1 MHGTEGR
8 ATEHPSWCLRAQ
20 SRAVAWHEDSTSS
33 SASRLSFHVLTALRK
48 VVQLTSLRPAA
59 DQFCALLSI
68 ALKAELQA
76 GKMKTVKPFSKTCYS
91 ENLILDSSPVADKE
105 REDGSLID
113 GGEKAGEGG
122 APAFHGGLG
131 LKFKFPGD
139 PKKYVPHLL
148 VGMELTLLEASR
160 GVQDEAMDELF

>member
-1 MHGTEGR
+1 M
-8 ATEHPSWCLRAQ
+8 
-20 SRAVAWHEDSTSS
+20 
-33 SASRLSFHVLTALRK
+33 
-48 VVQLTSLRPAA
+48 
-59 DQFCALLSI
+59 

-91 ENLILDSSPVADKE
+91 ENLVLDSSPVADKE

-113 GGEKAGEGG
+113 GGEKTGEGN

-139 PKKYVPHLL
+139 PKKYVAPPTRGHQTYTLGGFERRPRRNYGPTIL
-148 VGMELTLLEASR
+148 GVGFRT
-160 GVQDEAMDELF
+160 

>member
-1 MHGTEGR
+1 MKIVR
-8 ATEHPSWCLRAQ
+8 LR
-20 SRAVAWHEDSTSS
+20 RRPGYLYYE
-33 SASRLSFHVLTALRK
+33 LTALRK
-48 VVQLTSLRPAA
+48 TVQLTSLRPAA
-59 DQFCALLSI
+59 DQFCALLSM

-91 ENLILDSSPVADKE
+91 ENLILESSPVADNE

-113 GGEKAGEGG
+113 GGGKAGEGN

-139 PKKYVPHLL
+139 PKKYVPRLIL
-148 VGMELTLLEASR
+148 GIELTLVEASR
-160 GVQDEAMDELF
+160 GVQDEAMDKLF